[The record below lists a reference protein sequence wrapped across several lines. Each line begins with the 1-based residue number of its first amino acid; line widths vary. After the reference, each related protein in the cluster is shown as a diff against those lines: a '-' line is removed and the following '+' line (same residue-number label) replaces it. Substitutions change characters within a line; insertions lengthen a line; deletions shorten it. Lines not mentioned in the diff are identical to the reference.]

1 MHFVYVFITNLIV
14 KIVIKL
20 ELYDLC
26 YEDENLNVNIE
37 NKNEI
42 NMMNMLIL
50 NKLIIVE
57 VALINVLN
65 KLVCQVV

>member
-1 MHFVYVFITNLIV
+1 MHFVYVFITNLFV

-20 ELYDLC
+20 ELYDLY
-26 YEDENLNVNIE
+26 YEDVSLNVNIVS
-37 NKNEI
+37 KNEI

-57 VALINVLN
+57 VAFINVLG
-65 KLVCQVV
+65 KLVY

>member
-1 MHFVYVFITNLIV
+1 MHFVYVFITNLFV

-20 ELYDLC
+20 ELYDLY
-26 YEDENLNVNIE
+26 YEDVNLNVNIVS
-37 NKNEI
+37 KNEI

-57 VALINVLN
+57 VAFINVLG
-65 KLVCQVV
+65 KLVY

>member
-1 MHFVYVFITNLIV
+1 MHFVYVFITNLFV

-20 ELYDLC
+20 ELYDLY
-26 YEDENLNVNIE
+26 YEDVNLNVNIV

-57 VALINVLN
+57 VAFINVLG
-65 KLVCQVV
+65 KLVY